1 MHSRLIAWIALFA
14 TLFSAASPTLA
25 AALLSHEPAALARM
39 LGLPPAAA
47 ADADAAKHAHHAHQ
61 THEEAH
67 HETAPQQNTDGGNTH
82 PAHGIYC
89 SLCLN
94 PSSIATIAPA
104 PVSIAVLNLEY
115 HVSPPALPAARD
127 AAFHPLYRSRAPPRV
142 S

>member
-1 MHSRLIAWIALFA
+1 MRLRLIAWIALFA

-25 AALLSHEPAALARM
+25 AALLSHEPTALARI
-39 LGLPPAAA
+39 LGLPDAPAADDA
-47 ADADAAKHAHHAHQ
+47 ADHAHHAH
-61 THEEAH
+61 EGH
-67 HETAPQQNTDGGNTH
+67 HETASQESSNGGSTQSH

-104 PVSIAVLNLEY
+104 SVAIAVLHLEY
-115 HVSPPALPAARD
+115 HVASQALPAARD